1 MRHAQSCLRIGSAA
15 ALAVFAAAPAT
26 GQVRG
31 YSEAVLL
38 VRPADYTGT
47 TYAAPPARSAYL
59 FFSGEPIRVQL
70 DIVNRGSQVI
80 ELSNAAA
87 VADSFRV
94 TRGEASAFTTE
105 STVFKKAFGVSTPVE
120 PQSPVTLAPGE
131 SLVFFSRRDGAP
143 LLPGEHVV
151 EWESGIATASGLRIA
166 PQPSRL
172 QFEVRDSSSETAAEE
187 ARRNAIRAFRDG
199 QDTLAA
205 QWVTRL
211 LELNPQSHAAHV
223 LRGDLSL
230 RAGDKAAAAACFDA
244 ALRILETHA
253 DQEYNRWTPAAL
265 TRATIDGL
273 KARLNASR

>member
-1 MRHAQSCLRIGSAA
+1 MRYAQSCLRIGSAA
-15 ALAVFAAAPAT
+15 ALAVSAVAPAT
-26 GQVRG
+26 GQVRT

-80 ELSNAAA
+80 ELASAAA
-87 VADSFRV
+87 VAESFHV
-94 TRGEASAFTTE
+94 TRGETSAFTIE
-105 STVFKKAFGVSTPVE
+105 STVLKKAAGVSTPVE

-131 SLVFFSRRDGAP
+131 SLVFFSRHDDTP

-151 EWESGIATASGLRIA
+151 EWESGIATASGLRVA

-187 ARRNAIRAFRDG
+187 ARRNAIRAFRAG

-211 LELNPQSHAAHV
+211 LEL
-223 LRGDLSL
+223 
-230 RAGDKAAAAACFDA
+230 
-244 ALRILETHA
+244 
-253 DQEYNRWTPAAL
+253 
-265 TRATIDGL
+265 
-273 KARLNASR
+273 

>member
-1 MRHAQSCLRIGSAA
+1 
-15 ALAVFAAAPAT
+15 
-26 GQVRG
+26 
-31 YSEAVLL
+31 
-38 VRPADYTGT
+38 
-47 TYAAPPARSAYL
+47 
-59 FFSGEPIRVQL
+59 
-70 DIVNRGSQVI
+70 
-80 ELSNAAA
+80 
-87 VADSFRV
+87 
-94 TRGEASAFTTE
+94 
-105 STVFKKAFGVSTPVE
+105 
-120 PQSPVTLAPGE
+120 
-131 SLVFFSRRDGAP
+131 VFFSRHDGASFP
-143 LLPGEHVV
+143 LGEHVV
-151 EWESGIATASGLRIA
+151 EWETGIATASGLRVA

-187 ARRNAIRAFRDG
+187 ARRHAIRAFRNGD
-199 QDTLAA
+199 DAVAA

-273 KARLNASR
+273 KARLNVSR

>member
-15 ALAVFAAAPAT
+15 ALAVFAAAPAS
-26 GQVRG
+26 GQART

-59 FFSGEPIRVQL
+59 FFSSEPIRVQL
-70 DIVNRGSQVI
+70 DIVNRGSQAI
-80 ELSNAAA
+80 ELANAAA
-87 VADSFRV
+87 VADSFHV
-94 TRGEASAFTTE
+94 TRDGASAFTTE
-105 STVFKKAFGVSTPVE
+105 TTVLKKAYGVSTPVE

-131 SLVFFSRRDGAP
+131 SLVFFSRYDGTP
-143 LLPGEHVV
+143 FLPGEHVV

-172 QFEVRDSSSETAAEE
+172 QFEVRESSSETATEE
-187 ARRNAIRAFRDG
+187 ARRNAIRAFRNG

-205 QWVTRL
+205 EWVARL

-273 KARLNASR
+273 KARLNAGR